1 MIAPAADGG
10 KQIAPPGLRL
20 LGRHRLPNERVG
32 AYDERPPMNTLFTKP
47 VAAVAS
53 ALCIVLAASA
63 QTAPPTAPAATAPDA
78 AAVAACRSL
87 PLRNFERIPGGAP
100 AFVNSAAPVSPAEG
114 APYCEVSVNVSQQVG
129 VEMRLPLTGWNGR
142 FWMNGGHGLGGEFAI
157 NETSAP
163 LARGYAVAAGDMG
176 HHNRRTEAGW
186 AYKNTIGKIDFAYR
200 ATHVATLAA
209 KAIVVSFYGR
219 PIAHAYYGGF
229 STGGRQG
236 LMEAE
241 RYPLDFEGIIAGPA
255 PIWASEMHATSTL
268 WTEIANHDK
277 AGHPILLD
285 DKLPLLHDAVTKAC
299 DGGDGLHDGLIV
311 DPRTCHW
318 NPATLQCPNNVP
330 AENCLTRA
338 QIAVVRAFY
347 ATPHDSAGHSVF
359 PGGGLMRGSEV
370 TWQAR
375 LPYPGSSISHS
386 GEMGVSFARYLAFV
400 PDAGPLYNSMAFNF
414 DRDPQRMAANERMY
428 DATNP
433 DLHRFRAH
441 GGKLIMFS
449 GWADEAMPPLGT
461 VKFYDEIVTAM
472 GGPAATQK
480 FVRLFMIPG
489 QFHDPEGV
497 GPIIPVAGFI
507 PAMEAWV
514 EGGVAPDRVVAT
526 EIHNGV
532 VTRSRPVFPYPLIAH
547 YSGTGDPNS
556 ADSFTAMH
564 PH

>member
-1 MIAPAADGG
+1 
-10 KQIAPPGLRL
+10 
-20 LGRHRLPNERVG
+20 
-32 AYDERPPMNTLFTKP
+32 MNSFVTKP
-47 VAAVAS
+47 VAVIAS
-53 ALCIVLAASA
+53 ALCVVLAVSA
-63 QTAPPTAPAATAPDA
+63 QTAAPVVPGPDA

-87 PLRNFERIPGGAP
+87 PSRSFERVPGAP
-100 AFVNSAAPVSPAEG
+100 AWVTSAAPVSPADG
-114 APYCEVSVNVSQQVG
+114 AAYCEVLVHVAQQVG

-157 NETSAP
+157 SETNVP
-163 LARGYAVAAGDMG
+163 LSLGFAVAAGDMG
-176 HHNRRTEAGW
+176 HHTRRTEAGW
-186 AYKNTIGKIDFAYR
+186 AYQNMLGKVDFAYR

-209 KAIVVSFYGR
+209 KAITTSFYGR
-219 PIAHAYYGGF
+219 PILHAYYGGF

-277 AGHPILLD
+277 AGHPILLV
-285 DKLPLLHDAVTKAC
+285 DKLPLLHDAVTAAC

-318 NPATLQCPNNVP
+318 DPGTLQCPNDVP
-330 AENCLTRA
+330 AATCLTKA
-338 QIAVVRAFY
+338 QVAVVRAFY
-347 ATPHDSAGHSVF
+347 ATPHDSAGHALY
-359 PGGGLMRGSEV
+359 PGGLQRGSEV
-370 TWQAR
+370 TWAAR
-375 LPYPGSSISHS
+375 LPYGTSPISHA
-386 GEMGVSFARYLAFV
+386 GEMGVSFARYLAFT
-400 PDAGPLYNSMAFNF
+400 PDAGPAYNSLTFNF

-433 DLHRFRAH
+433 DLRPFRAH

-449 GWADEAMPPLGT
+449 GWADEAMPPLAT
-461 VKFYDEIVTAM
+461 VKFYNEIVQTM
-472 GGPAATQK
+472 GGASATQK

-514 EGGVAPDRVVAT
+514 ERHVAPDRVVAT
-526 EIHNGV
+526 EVRNGV
-532 VTRSRPVFPYPLIAH
+532 VTRTRPVFPYPLVAH
-547 YSGTGDPNS
+547 YSGSGDQNS
-556 ADSFTAMH
+556 ADSFTAVR
-564 PH
+564 PAPPAK